1 MFKNVIL
8 ILFLFSVRESIGQK
22 WVDTVY
28 NITIQNN
35 ITYGSA
41 IDFGGNLK
49 SLKLD
54 VATPIGD
61 HHSPCGR
68 PLILIIHGGGISGW
82 FQTRWIC

>member
-54 VATPIGD
+54 VVTSI
-61 HHSPCGR
+61 
-68 PLILIIHGGGISGW
+68 
-82 FQTRWIC
+82 